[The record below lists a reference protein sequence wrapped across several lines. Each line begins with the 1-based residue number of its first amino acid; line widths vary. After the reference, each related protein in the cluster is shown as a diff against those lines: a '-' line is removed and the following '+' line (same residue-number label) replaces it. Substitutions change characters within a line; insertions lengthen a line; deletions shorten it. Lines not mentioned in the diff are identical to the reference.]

1 LTLKIHNMKTYVV
14 TVSKF
19 FPGFHP
25 KKGEETGFVEKIL
38 SGEKIHTIRGNLEL
52 WEKRIAEVQE
62 GKAVLS
68 LRYWSGKPYRSPQVE
83 FKQLTSVDGV
93 GIQEIEFYREICTN
107 TLVDYFSENYSKIAQ
122 NDGLGRGDYVDWFA
136 SGKYDLSKPMAIIQF
151 TKFRY

>member
-1 LTLKIHNMKTYVV
+1 MKTYVI

-25 KKGEETGFVEKIL
+25 RKGEETGFVEKIL

-52 WEKRIAEVQE
+52 WQKRIAEVQE

-83 FKQLTSVDGV
+83 FKQLTSADGV
-93 GIQEIEFYREICTN
+93 GIQDLKFLDGKPYTPFVEYRVQDMVE
-107 TLVDYFSENYSKIAQ
+107 LPAK
-122 NDGLGRGDYVDWFA
+122 DGLAYDDFESWFSNKQYNLLEA
-136 SGKYDLSKPMAIIQF
+136 FAIIHF
-151 TKFRY
+151 TNYRYLGA